1 MMKLALPA
9 AKVIYKL
16 PDILSLEE
24 VQDLIKNTGNIKHK
38 ALLMVIYGSGLRVS
52 EALNLRVND
61 IDGKRMTLHI
71 RCSKNRKDRHVIL
84 SPVVYERLRT
94 YWKSCRFNDY
104 VFFGKNKKTSISI
117 GTASKIYQGAKEKCG
132 IKKSGGLHALRHAF
146 ATHMLESGVDL
157 FIIKE
162 LLGHSSIHSTVR
174 YLRFAPC
181 KNQNIKS
188 PIDQLSL

>member
-1 MMKLALPA
+1 MRLTLPA
-9 AKVIYKL
+9 MKVVYKL

-24 VQDLIKNTGNIKHK
+24 VQSIIKNTVTIKHK
-38 ALLMVIYGSGLRVS
+38 ALLMVVYGAGLRIS
-52 EALNLRVND
+52 EALNLRVTD
-61 IDGKRMTLHI
+61 IDKNRMTLHI
-71 RCSKNRKDRHVIL
+71 RCSKNRKDRFVIL
-84 SPVVYERLRT
+84 SPVVYECLKT
-94 YWKSCRFNDY
+94 YWKYCRFDDY
-104 VFFGKNKKTSISI
+104 LFPSKNKNKPISA
-117 GTASKIYQGAKEKCG
+117 GTASKIYKDAKEKAG
-132 IKKSGGLHALRHAF
+132 IKKSGGLHSLRHAF
-146 ATHMLESGVDL
+146 ATHLLESGVDL

>member
-1 MMKLALPA
+1 MKRELPA
-9 AKVIYKL
+9 TKVVYQL

-24 VQDLIKNTGNIKHK
+24 VQAVIKNTINIKHK
-38 ALLMVIYGSGLRVS
+38 ALLMVVYGSGLRIS
-52 EALNLRVND
+52 EALNLRVKD
-61 IDGKRMTLHI
+61 IDSDRMSIHI
-71 RCSKNRKDRHVIL
+71 RCSKNRKDRFVIL
-84 SPVVYERLRT
+84 SPVVYEFLKT
-94 YWKSCRFNDY
+94 YWKHCRFTDY
-104 VFFGKNKKTSISI
+104 IFPGKNKNTPMSI
-117 GTASKIYQGAKEKCG
+117 GTASKIYQLAKEKSD

-181 KNQNIKS
+181 RDTNVKS
-188 PIDQLSL
+188 PIDKLSL

>member
-1 MMKLALPA
+1 MKLALPA
-9 AKVIYKL
+9 AKVVYKL

-24 VQDLIKNTGNIKHK
+24 VQAIIKTTGNIKHK
-38 ALLMVIYGSGLRVS
+38 TLLMVVYGSGLRIS
-52 EALNLRVND
+52 EALNLRMTD

-84 SPVVYERLRT
+84 SPVVYECLKS
-94 YWKSCRFNDY
+94 YWKYCQFDDY
-104 VFFGKNKKTSISI
+104 VFFGKNKKAPLSI
-117 GTASKIYQGAKEKCG
+117 GTASKIYHDAKEKSG